1 MRIRIPRFDC
11 SSNPVRLMK
20 IQTNNGTASIGNHP
34 LNRVH
39 LWARLTLVLALIIF
53 VAVISTELVRTIV
66 LLTIIFLAVGTVVY
80 AILMQYG
87 IKSFPTI
94 TNTKGSKK

>member
-20 IQTNNGTASIGNHP
+20 IQPYKGQTTLI
-34 LNRVH
+34 
-39 LWARLTLVLALIIF
+39 WARLTLVLALIIF
-53 VAVISTELVRTIV
+53 VAVISTELVRTVV

-94 TNTKGSKK
+94 TKGSKK